1 MDEREPV
8 WKESGRNFIGSV
20 TTLLERLLDYR
31 NALQVGT
38 FCRVVHLLCR
48 HFCSIE
54 YLSLIYYKWPPTLAF
69 EADLIPE

>member
-31 NALQVGT
+31 NALQVGI
-38 FCRVVHLLCR
+38 FYRVVYLL
-48 HFCSIE
+48 S
-54 YLSLIYYKWPPTLAF
+54 
-69 EADLIPE
+69 